1 MFFVRF
7 LRALFKGRPKSGYS
21 IKGFWGQI
29 KHFNKHGVQIG
40 YTVKGFWGQRKRY
53 DMNGNLKSV
62 SWKNFWGGYNTYDAD
77 GNLIRRSYRNFWGGY
92 NTYNR
97 AGKKIQE
104 SYRNFWDGMNHYD
117 VENPDSGETYIAEKR
132 AMSRVGVSK
141 YPISDSGSITL
152 SNNFGK
158 NASATK
164 SPTSKQTS
172 SSTVQTVRLATEEKV
187 AASKPVECEP
197 YKKDTYVK
205 TSASSEYA
213 RTIKE
218 DVHSISDIRNDT
230 YNRGSFEPIEKR
242 KLNKDISY
250 YSGINEYVKVREI
263 TLYVRLLVFKYRQFI
278 EFPAIAYID
287 GDMVKVEPLQ
297 VGAIAF
303 EVSIS
308 EIVNAREEKISDLDI
323 SVMDDEFLACIMSG
337 VGKEFEDLLPEY
349 LFEGGCICRTQYELD
364 CGMVVTEKSMEE
376 LRKLYEVCNR
386 C

>member
-1 MFFVRF
+1 MFLVRF
-7 LRALFKGRPKSGYS
+7 LKALFKGRPKSGYS

-117 VENPDSGETYIAEKR
+117 VENWDSGETFIVEKR
-132 AMSRVGVSK
+132 ATSRVSVSK
-141 YPISDSGSITL
+141 EPIRGSGNITS

-164 SPTSKQTS
+164 SSTSKQGA
-172 SSTVQTVRLATEEKV
+172 SSTVQTVRPVTEEKV
-187 AASKPVECEP
+187 AASKSVESEP
-197 YKKDTYVK
+197 LKRETYVK
-205 TSASSEYA
+205 TSASSQHT
-213 RTIKE
+213 RTSKE
-218 DVHSISDIRNDT
+218 DVHSVSDVRSSTD
-230 YNRGSFEPIEKR
+230 NRGFFELIEKR
-242 KLNKDISY
+242 KLNKDTSY
-250 YSGINEYVKVREI
+250 YSSINECVKAREI
-263 TLYVRLLVFKYRQFI
+263 AQYVRLLVFKYRQFV

-308 EIVNAREEKISDLDI
+308 EIAKAREEKISDLDM
-323 SVMDDEFLACIMSG
+323 SVMDDEFLACITSG
-337 VGKEFEDLLPEY
+337 AGKEFEDLLLEY
-349 LFEGGCICRTQYELD
+349 PFEGGSICRTQYELD

-376 LRKLYEVCNR
+376 LRKLCEVCNR
-386 C
+386 

>member
-1 MFFVRF
+1 MFLVRF
-7 LRALFKGRPKSGYS
+7 LKALFKGRPKSGYS

-77 GNLIRRSYRNFWGGY
+77 GNLIRRAYRNFWGGY

-117 VENPDSGETYIAEKR
+117 IENSDSGETFIVEKR
-132 AMSRVGVSK
+132 ATSRVSVSK
-141 YPISDSGSITL
+141 EPISGSGNITS

-164 SPTSKQTS
+164 SSTSKQGS
-172 SSTVQTVRLATEEKV
+172 SSTVQTVRPVTEEKV
-187 AASKPVECEP
+187 AASKSVESEP
-197 YKKDTYVK
+197 FTKETYLK
-205 TSASSEYA
+205 TSASSQHT

-218 DVHSISDIRNDT
+218 DVHSVSDVRSGTD
-230 YNRGSFEPIEKR
+230 NRGSFETIGKR
-242 KLNKDISY
+242 KFNKDTNY
-250 YSGINEYVKVREI
+250 YSSINECVKAREI
-263 TLYVRLLVFKYRQFI
+263 AQYVRLLVFKYRHFV

-303 EVSIS
+303 VVSIS
-308 EIVNAREEKISDLDI
+308 EIANAREEKISDLDM
-323 SVMDDEFLACIMSG
+323 SVMDDEFLACITSG

-349 LFEGGCICRTQYELD
+349 PFEGGSICRTQYELD

-376 LRKLYEVCNR
+376 LRKLCEVCNR
-386 C
+386 

>member
-1 MFFVRF
+1 MFLVRF
-7 LRALFKGRPKSGYS
+7 LKALFKGRPKSGYS

-117 VENPDSGETYIAEKR
+117 VENWDSGETFIVEKR
-132 AMSRVGVSK
+132 ATSRVSVSK
-141 YPISDSGSITL
+141 EPIRGSGNITS

-164 SPTSKQTS
+164 SSTSKQGA
-172 SSTVQTVRLATEEKV
+172 SSTVQTVRPVTEEKV
-187 AASKPVECEP
+187 AASKSVESEP
-197 YKKDTYVK
+197 LKRETYVK
-205 TSASSEYA
+205 TSASSQHT
-213 RTIKE
+213 RTSKE
-218 DVHSISDIRNDT
+218 DVHSVSDVRSSTD
-230 YNRGSFEPIEKR
+230 NRGFFELIEKR
-242 KLNKDISY
+242 KLNKDTSY
-250 YSGINEYVKVREI
+250 YSSINECVKAREI
-263 TLYVRLLVFKYRQFI
+263 AQYVRLLVFKYRQFV

-308 EIVNAREEKISDLDI
+308 EIAKAREEKISDLDI
-323 SVMDDEFLACIMSG
+323 SVMDDEFLACITSE

-349 LFEGGCICRTQYELD
+349 LFEGGSICRTQYELD

-376 LRKLYEVCNR
+376 LRKLCEVCNR
-386 C
+386 